1 MRIKVTGNSSFVGIK
16 QGKNQ
21 YTHINIEK
29 PAEPTKVVSAWAEP
43 IKIFEQPKQSPQ
55 PLPQTQA
62 QQQPQVQLSQPLQ
75 QQQQQQQS
83 TPGALPKVV
92 SQIFLENTFN

>member
-1 MRIKVTGNSSFVGIK
+1 MGNSSFVGTK

-43 IKIFEQPKQSPQ
+43 IKIVEQPKQSPQ
-55 PLPQTQA
+55 PLPQTQP
-62 QQQPQVQLSQPLQ
+62 QQQPQV

-92 SQIFLENTFN
+92 SQLFLVNTFN

>member
-1 MRIKVTGNSSFVGIK
+1 MRIKVTGSSSFVGTK

-43 IKIFEQPKQSPQ
+43 IKIVEQPKQSPQ
-55 PLPQTQA
+55 PLPQTQP
-62 QQQPQVQLSQPLQ
+62 QQQPQVQLSQPL
-75 QQQQQQQS
+75 QQQQS

-92 SQIFLENTFN
+92 SQIFLENPFN